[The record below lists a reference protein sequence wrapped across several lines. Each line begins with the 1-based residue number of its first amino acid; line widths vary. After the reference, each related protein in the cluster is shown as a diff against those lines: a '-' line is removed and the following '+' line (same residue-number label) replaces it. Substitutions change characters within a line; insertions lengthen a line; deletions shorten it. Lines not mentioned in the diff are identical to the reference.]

1 MFIEIN
7 GRRKSPLGFDI
18 WRFDDLHELDVRS
31 ADRRLWQAVVAT
43 DDLDGPERPDGIL
56 GMVLRVRSYLFS
68 GVLFLLVSV
77 TSMVAHA
84 QQSLQHTWPWWVLG
98 ISLGTGILVLY
109 GVFEKKRE
117 QFRELSDQLRR
128 WQP

>member
-1 MFIEIN
+1 VLIV
-7 GRRKSPLGFDI
+7 GFGKQ
-18 WRFDDLHELDVRS
+18 
-31 ADRRLWQAVVAT
+31 LWPPMILMVLSVLT
-43 DDLDGPERPDGIL
+43 VFL

-77 TSMVAHA
+77 ASMVAHA